1 MLRSELNRRDGFSEA
16 EVLPENISWNVMTN
30 HAQRVHWIARAFR
43 LAYFIQR
50 NRNAARIIAA
60 RALNKLDVT
69 AVAQDKRLYYQPTG
83 RGESRKARNKV
94 NVGEIQLL
102 QRLVFVES
110 EFFEREREK
119 LDELTARDA
128 IVHYIKHLVRIT
140 SRRNSFYVTLGL
152 CRLLYGYTT
161 AETTEVH
168 NLVVQDPER
177 VHDDYYYRS
186 RKAVLL
192 KELQARFDGMLGTTR
207 GPRGEEKLE
216 TYEDSGSFAELVAE
230 ALRWFA
236 PWDTDSAVPESFNPR
251 NDVLPA
257 LRFDGADPDK
267 EHRIEVNR
275 IHAVLH
281 PDDFSR
287 LIQALGFPA
296 PADRLDVPKL
306 ASANRKDDDSS
317 RMNPPEPDEE
327 DWDEI
332 ESWLLNES
340 GRRRLSPS
348 GVLRVCVDGVERN
361 RFSPDQPKTI
371 NLTLGESDEIIEIRT
386 RDTRGDLTVA
396 MLPLDFKDTSA
407 PQRLSLTIENG
418 RRFIFD
424 VAYRTDDS
432 VGDTHADVS
441 LTYLPTAET
450 VPEKLQGWIS
460 AIVFGTQEKNLGGL
474 GGWLRPVMALLVMG
488 LAIAALWMVFRPTPE
503 PKIAKQPVQ
512 TTPAPP
518 APVPDPP
525 VREKSETPQAPEQI
539 AKAEP
544 VTRRLLF
551 ERRSDGPDEG
561 TRSGGTEPIGKSLAQ
576 VRTVFLEIKGKNAGA
591 FQRAL
596 RAEWGKAGIRLTG
609 DRDVADAALK
619 ISVSEDAAGHATAVV
634 RLINTEGE
642 VIWPKA
648 RRAAG
653 WRYVGE
659 KETVAKRVAA
669 DLKRER
675 R

>member
-1 MLRSELNRRDGFSEA
+1 MLRPERNRRHGFSEA

-30 HAQRVHWIARAFR
+30 HAQRVQWIARAFR

-83 RGESRKARNKV
+83 RGESRKSRNKV

-119 LDELTARDA
+119 RDEVTARDA

-168 NLVVQDPER
+168 NLVAQDPER

-216 TYEDSGSFAELVAE
+216 THEDSSGFVELVAE

-257 LRFDGADPDK
+257 LRFDGADPDR

-275 IHAVLH
+275 IHAVLN

-287 LIQALGFPA
+287 LIRALGFPA

-317 RMNPPEPDEE
+317 RMNPPEPNEE
-327 DWDEI
+327 DWEEI

-348 GVLRVCVDGVERN
+348 GVLRVCVDGVERA
-361 RFSPDQPKTI
+361 RFSPEQPKTV

-386 RDTRGDLTVA
+386 RDQRGDLTVA
-396 MLPLDFKDTSA
+396 MLPLDFKKTSQ
-407 PQRLSLTIENG
+407 PQRHALTIENG

-424 VAYRTDDS
+424 VAYRDA
-432 VGDTHADVS
+432 GGECQADIS
-441 LTYLPTAET
+441 LTYQPAAEPVT
-450 VPEKLQGWIS
+450 EKLKRWAAAFLS
-460 AIVFGTQEKNLGGL
+460 GTESTEST
-474 GGWLRPVMALLVMG
+474 GWLRPVAALLVIG
-488 LAIAALWMVFRPTPE
+488 LVIASLWFVFTPAPE
-503 PKIAKQPVQ
+503 PKIAKQPSNPTPVPP
-512 TTPAPP
+512 TPNPPAPEKPAPP
-518 APVPDPP
+518 SEQLAKVEPP
-525 VREKSETPQAPEQI
+525 V
-539 AKAEP
+539 EP
-544 VTRRLLF
+544 VTRRLLL
-551 ERRSDGPDEG
+551 EPRADGPDEG
-561 TRSGGTEPIGKSLAQ
+561 TRGDKTTPAGPTLGQ
-576 VRTVFLEIKGKNAGA
+576 VRSVFLELKGKRDAT
-591 FQRAL
+591 FEQLL
-596 RAEWGKAGIRLTG
+596 RAGWARTGVRLAGS
-609 DRDVADAALK
+609 RDTADAALK
-619 ISVSEDAAGHATAVV
+619 ISISENAPGRVTAIV
-634 RLINTEGE
+634 RLVNAEGE

-648 RRAAG
+648 ERASG
-653 WRYVGE
+653 WRYNGE
-659 KETVAKRVAA
+659 PQAVAARIAA
-669 DLKRER
+669 DLKKER
-675 R
+675 H

>member
-1 MLRSELNRRDGFSEA
+1 MGFSEA
-16 EVLPENISWNVMTN
+16 KILPENISWNVMTN
-30 HAQRVHWIARAFR
+30 HAQRVQWIARAFR

-83 RGESRKARNKV
+83 RGESRKSRNKV

-119 LDELTARDA
+119 LDELTVRDA

-192 KELQARFDGMLGTTR
+192 KELQARFNGMLGTTR

-216 TYEDSGSFAELVAE
+216 THEDSSCFAELVAE

-236 PWDTDSAVPESFNPR
+236 PWDTESAIPASFNPR
-251 NDVLPA
+251 NEVLPA

-287 LIQALGFPA
+287 LIQALGFPP

-317 RMNPPEPDEE
+317 RMNPPEPDNE
-327 DWDEI
+327 DWEEI

-348 GVLRVCVDGVERN
+348 GVLRVCVDGVERT
-361 RFSPDQPKTI
+361 RFSPEQPKTV
-371 NLTLGESDEIIEIRT
+371 NLTLGESDEIVEIRT
-386 RDTRGDLTVA
+386 RDARGELTVA
-396 MLPLDFKDTSA
+396 MLPLDFKDSSKS
-407 PQRLSLTIENG
+407 QRLSLTIENG

-424 VAYRTDDS
+424 VAYRTDES
-432 VGDTHADVS
+432 AGETQAEVS

-450 VPEKLQGWIS
+450 VPEKLKRWAS
-460 AIVFGTQEKNLGGL
+460 AIIFGTEEAAAGA
-474 GGWLRPVMALLVMG
+474 GGWLRPVAALLVIG
-488 LAIAALWMVFRPTPE
+488 LAIAALWLVFRPAPE
-503 PKIAKQPVQ
+503 PKIVRQPVDA
-512 TTPAPP
+512 TPAPP
-518 APVPDPP
+518 ALQPDSPVQTKPEPP
-525 VREKSETPQAPEQI
+525 KPAEELARAEPSP
-539 AKAEP
+539 EP

-561 TRSGGTEPIGKSLAQ
+561 TRSEGTTPTGKSLSR
-576 VRTVFLEIKGKNAGA
+576 VRTVFLEIKGKNAGP

-596 RAEWGKAGIRLTG
+596 RAEWAQAGIRLTG
-609 DRDVADAALK
+609 DRDAADAALK
-619 ISVSEDAAGHATAVV
+619 ISVSEDSAGKATAVV
-634 RLINTEGE
+634 RLINAEGE

-659 KETVAKRVAA
+659 ADAVAKRLAA
-669 DLKRER
+669 DLKKER

>member
-1 MLRSELNRRDGFSEA
+1 MLRSEPLRRHGFSEA

-83 RGESRKARNKV
+83 RGESRKSRNKV

-119 LDELTARDA
+119 RDEVTARDA

-192 KELQARFDGMLGTTR
+192 KELQARFNGMLGTTR

-216 TYEDSGSFAELVAE
+216 THADSSGFVELVAE

-257 LRFDGADPDK
+257 LRFDGADPDR

-287 LIQALGFPA
+287 LIKALGFPA

-306 ASANRKDDDSS
+306 ASANRKGDDSS
-317 RMNPPEPDEE
+317 RMNPPEPDNE
-327 DWDEI
+327 DWEEI

-348 GVLRVCVDGVERN
+348 GVLRVCVDGVERA
-361 RFSPDQPKTI
+361 RFSPEQPKTV

-386 RDTRGDLTVA
+386 RDARGELTVA
-396 MLPLDFKDTSA
+396 MLPLDFKDSSKS
-407 PQRLSLTIENG
+407 QRLSLTIENG
-418 RRFIFD
+418 RRFVFD
-424 VAYRTDDS
+424 VAYRTDES
-432 VGDTHADVS
+432 VGETQAEVS
-441 LTYLPTAET
+441 LTYRPTAES
-450 VPEKLQGWIS
+450 VPERFKRWS
-460 AIVFGTQEKNLGGL
+460 ALVFGVREQTDGL
-474 GGWLRPVMALLVMG
+474 GGWLRPVAALLVIG
-488 LAIAALWMVFRPTPE
+488 LVIASLWFVFKPAPE
-503 PKIAKQPVQ
+503 PKIAKQPPNS
-512 TTPAPP
+512 TSLPPTPNSPIPEKPAPTP
-518 APVPDPP
+518 EQLAKVEPP
-525 VREKSETPQAPEQI
+525 V
-539 AKAEP
+539 EP
-544 VTRRLLF
+544 VTRRLLL
-551 ERRSDGPDEG
+551 EPRADGPDEG
-561 TRSGGTEPIGKSLAQ
+561 TRGDKTTPAGPTLGQ
-576 VRTVFLEIKGKNAGA
+576 VRSVFLDLKGKRDAT
-591 FQRAL
+591 FEQSL
-596 RAEWGKAGIRLTG
+596 RAGWARTGVRLTG
-609 DRDVADAALK
+609 SCDMADAALK
-619 ISVSEDAAGHATAVV
+619 ISISENATGRITAVV
-634 RLINTEGE
+634 RLVNAEGD

-648 RRAAG
+648 ERASG
-653 WRYVGE
+653 WRYSGAPQA
-659 KETVAKRVAA
+659 VAARIAA
-669 DLKRER
+669 DLKKER